1 MLAVSRSDKSK
12 NGRAC
17 GGSPRE
23 LRSELKREL
32 EKELQKEL
40 KSEDITEHVLGG
52 GGAMPCRGL
61 LILQLVIFIPPL
73 SRVRW
78 LGGTELPGS
87 LGHGDIGFPAG
98 AEMP

>member
-17 GGSPRE
+17 GGRPRE
-23 LRSELKREL
+23 LRIELKREL
-32 EKELQKEL
+32 EKEL

-52 GGAMPCRGL
+52 GGSMPCRGL
-61 LILQLVIFIPPL
+61 LILQLVIFIPPCPE
-73 SRVRW
+73 SIGWGVQSYRGAW
-78 LGGTELPGS
+78 
-87 LGHGDIGFPAG
+87 DIGFPAG